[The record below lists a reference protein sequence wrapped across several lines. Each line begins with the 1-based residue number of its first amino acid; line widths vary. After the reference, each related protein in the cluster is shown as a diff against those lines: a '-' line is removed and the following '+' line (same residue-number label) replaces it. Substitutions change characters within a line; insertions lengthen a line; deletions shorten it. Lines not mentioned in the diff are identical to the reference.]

1 MQGTYYS
8 EECVVEIS
16 KEDVFWQDDR
26 AYCGKCGSELDMS
39 GPPDDLVDQMI
50 SRTVSGPSGSD
61 YDDEEDEEDVEALG
75 FSTGSEAE
83 KA

>member
-1 MQGTYYS
+1 M
-8 EECVVEIS
+8 
-16 KEDVFWQDDR
+16 FWEDDR

-39 GPPDDLVDQMI
+39 GPADGLVDHMS

-61 YDDEEDEEDVEALG
+61 DDEEEEEDVEALG